1 MAATKASKYSDL
13 SDEELIEKT
22 LATGGGAFFDEL
34 YARYASKV
42 YRKCLSF
49 AKDDMEAHD
58 MAHDVIVKIYLNL
71 NRFNRQSRFSTW
83 VYAIT
88 YNHCVDHKAKQ
99 TRQQT
104 LRAELSRMS
113 DGGGNDETEDGV
125 LEEID
130 IDSLKLLMEK
140 LSPAEKSILLMKYQ
154 DGLSIREI
162 AEITEAGESAV
173 KMKLKRTR
181 AKLVKMYE
189 QEHKGRR

>member
-1 MAATKASKYSDL
+1 MAPNRVSKYASL
-13 SDEELIEKT
+13 SDEDLIEKT
-22 LATGGGAFFDEL
+22 LQEEGSHYFDEI
-34 YARYASKV
+34 YERYAAKV

-49 AKDDMEAHD
+49 SKDDMEAKD

-71 NRFNRQSRFSTW
+71 SRFNQKSRFSTW

-88 YNHCVDHKAKQ
+88 YNHCVDQKAKQ
-99 TRQQT
+99 TRQLT
-104 LRAELSRMS
+104 LKSELARMA
-113 DGGGNDETEDGV
+113 DGKHEEEVDGNI
-125 LEEID
+125 EEID
-130 IDSLKLLMEK
+130 IDSLKVLMEK

-154 DGLSIREI
+154 DSLSIKEI

-189 QEHKGRR
+189 QDHKHRK